1 MNAKDDKRIQSI
13 NSMETNAYEMRKNLV
28 SKREEN
34 MFLIIHTEYKQL
46 EPLDLEKQTL
56 YLIW

>member
-1 MNAKDDKRIQSI
+1 
-13 NSMETNAYEMRKNLV
+13 METNAYEMRKNLV

-56 YLIW
+56 YLI

>member
-13 NSMETNAYEMRKNLV
+13 NSMETNAYGMRKNLV

-46 EPLDLEKQTL
+46 EPLGLEKKTL